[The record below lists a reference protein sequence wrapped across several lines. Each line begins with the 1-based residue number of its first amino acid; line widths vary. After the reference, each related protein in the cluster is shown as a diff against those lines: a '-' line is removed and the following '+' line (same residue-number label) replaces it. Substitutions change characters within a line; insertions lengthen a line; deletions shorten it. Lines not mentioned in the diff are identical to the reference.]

1 MPCGQ
6 PVSAASIWPVWL
18 QSSSIACLP
27 MMTRPGFSASTMA
40 LRILAT
46 ASGSTGP
53 STFTRMPRSAPMAS
67 AVRMV
72 SAACCGPI
80 ETAMISVA
88 LPASFSRIAS
98 STAISSKGF
107 IDIFT
112 LASSTPE
119 PSALTRILMS
129 LSTTRFTGTTIFMFL
144 VSSSGHF
151 APESGPGI
159 GAPHPNSHLM
169 RGQRR
174 SDQPRSR
181 RRNAGFRRGHGLLD
195 RGAVLHVG
203 PAQQEYAVVG
213 AELR

>member
-1 MPCGQ
+1 
-6 PVSAASIWPVWL
+6 
-18 QSSSIACLP
+18 
-27 MMTRPGFSASTMA
+27 
-40 LRILAT
+40 
-46 ASGSTGP
+46 
-53 STFTRMPRSAPMAS
+53 
-67 AVRMV
+67 
-72 SAACCGPI
+72 
-80 ETAMISVA
+80 MISVA

-159 GAPHPNSHLM
+159 GAPHPNRRLI
-169 RGQRR
+169 RGQRCSVSATLAQR
-174 SDQPRSR
+174 RVPASVTASSTAAQSFMPVRRSR
-181 RRNAGFRRGHGLLD
+181 NTRSSAPNFDDELLAAVGALHHGQAVVQID
-195 RGAVLHVG
+195 HQRVAVLAAVEDQDRRPPRALIASNTSG
-203 PAQQEYAVVG
+203 CADCMQTMPASFG
-213 AELR
+213 